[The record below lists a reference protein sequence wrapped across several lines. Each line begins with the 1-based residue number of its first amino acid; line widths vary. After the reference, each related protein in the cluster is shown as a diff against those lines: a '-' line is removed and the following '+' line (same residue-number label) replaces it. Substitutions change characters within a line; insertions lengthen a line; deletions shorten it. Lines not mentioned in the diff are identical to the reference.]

1 MIFNKDNNGASELQ
15 LATGSFYESDNFD
28 RIASAIEAV
37 EHDIAKVVGAP
48 VFEAIRQLYIRDEKS
63 AAEQQLVNTAQ
74 RAVGLMAVMRYSRLN
89 DLSHETGGRKAKID
103 RENEARPFEWQL
115 MRDERVHLEEYYAA
129 LSMLV
134 DQLTAL
140 QLPEWTESYLCQT
153 QQQLLISDSAMFS
166 LLTGID
172 VDAWL
177 YWRMVPLISEAQR
190 YVRRNYGTAR
200 FGNLL
205 ALKDKAS
212 ITEDEL
218 DLLEYARRACALKAL
233 QLFCRRTELTALP
246 AGMMAVFSQHGAV
259 REETVSAARMHD
271 IARHW
276 RDDADFWIDEMKTL
290 RDQIENTDEVP
301 HFSMPDNDPHNKYFL
316 T

>member
-15 LATGSFYESDNFD
+15 LATGSFYESDNFS
-28 RIASAIEAV
+28 RIVSTIEAV
-37 EHDIAKVVGAP
+37 EHDIAKVIGSPA
-48 VFEAIRQLYIRDEKS
+48 FEAIEQLYNREEKTTP
-63 AAEQQLVNTAQ
+63 EQQLVNTAQ

-115 MRDERVHLEEYYAA
+115 MRDERVHLEEYYRA
-129 LSMLV
+129 LSMLI

-140 QLPEWTESYLCQT
+140 QLPEWTESSLCQA
-153 QQQLLISDSAMFS
+153 QHQLLVADNAMFS

-172 VDAWL
+172 IDAWL
-177 YWRMVPLISEAQR
+177 YWRMVPLIAEAQR
-190 YVRRNYGTAR
+190 YVRRNYGAAR

-205 ALKDKAS
+205 ELREKKS
-212 ITEDEL
+212 ITPDEI
-218 DLLEYARRACALKAL
+218 DLLEYARRACAMKAL

-259 REETVSAARMHD
+259 REESVSAARMHD

-290 RDQIENTDEVP
+290 RDQIDGTDAVP
-301 HFSMPDNDPHNKYFL
+301 HFSMPSNDPSNKYFL